1 MITKLF
7 VLSDDSFRLNNAPN
21 SSRLRVAAATCSSLR
36 VTEKEKVDEEF
47 MTWGAKKSNEMMLL
61 DEKICVVDGCQNVN
75 LSMERL

>member
-1 MITKLF
+1 
-7 VLSDDSFRLNNAPN
+7 
-21 SSRLRVAAATCSSLR
+21 VAAATCSSLR